1 MLTLLLYPRKVPSL
15 APFSPQPCGYSPLL
29 FPVLRATCSRTLV
42 FPFWFPDQQLL
53 AQQINLARGCDDQSG
68 LLCKKESGG
77 QLSFYG
83 GRKIIFTCSPYP
95 GYT

>member
-1 MLTLLLYPRKVPSL
+1 MAVGS
-15 APFSPQPCGYSPLL
+15 FSPCDGHT
-29 FPVLRATCSRTLV
+29 RALAARENQLDYIICARSREEFVCAAVRDLV
-42 FPFWFPDQQLL
+42 VDAVVVGDRAPWIPAALKSQ
-53 AQQINLARGCDDQSG
+53 N
-68 LLCKKESGG
+68 GG